1 MHAGT
6 AEVTALIWDRHKR
19 EHRKPPPL
27 YEYEMRIA
35 CIFRITPP
43 FRHEADIRE
52 REWLNKTVPLLPLD
66 MAAAIRAL
74 LALWSEQSYQ
84 RECTEAY
91 RAVDALYKKCGDG
104 RSRPGHIASLNASCL
119 HHDFRRH

>member
-6 AEVTALIWDRHKR
+6 AEVTALMWIGTKD
-19 EHRKPPPL
+19 RKPPPF

-52 REWLNKTVPLLPLD
+52 REWLNKTVLLLRLD

-74 LALWSEQSYQ
+74 LALWSSNPIS
-84 RECTEAY
+84 AS
-91 RAVDALYKKCGDG
+91 ALKRTG
-104 RSRPGHIASLNASCL
+104 RSTHSTRNVAMVDRGQNTLL
-119 HHDFRRH
+119 H